1 MVRYPLAIIP
11 LAPRQMGMTLLET
24 IIVVTIST
32 LLMLAI
38 TSAVQYFYQING
50 YQIAQSSEVTQVR
63 QALKRWLRDVR
74 EMTFAADG
82 TYPLAL
88 AQNHEIGFYAD
99 IDNDPEV
106 EYVRYRITGTNELI
120 REEFSPTGYPP
131 SYNLVAAPERT
142 FLISEYVHNVTQAIE
157 TFRYYDG
164 AGVLIINPNAQITDV
179 RYIEINLIVNVD
191 PGRSPGEFLLQSGV
205 GPRNLRDYE

>member
-1 MVRYPLAIIP
+1 MFYQRATTVQL
-11 LAPRQMGMTLLET
+11 PRQAGMTLVEV

-32 LLMLAI
+32 LMMLAI
-38 TSAVQYFYQING
+38 TTAIQYFYQING

-88 AQNHEIGFYAD
+88 AQEHEIGFYAD
-99 IDNDPEV
+99 IDDDPEV
-106 EYVRYRITGTNELI
+106 EYVRYRITGTDELI
-120 REEFSPTGYPP
+120 REEFSPSGYPP
-131 SYNLVAAPERT
+131 VYNLVAAPERT
-142 FLISEYVHNVTQAIE
+142 FLISEYVHNVTQAIA
-157 TFRYYDG
+157 TFRYYDE
-164 AGVLIINPNAQITDV
+164 AGVAIVNPNARITDV